1 MSARPIETTVL
12 PQKNVIIVQSAATIT
27 SNGTSSNYGTGPY
40 KNFLVTIYVGSVSG
54 TSPSL
59 TVYFNAYDSNSG
71 ESVPLASVNIT
82 SAGAYYISVSNFPGN
97 QFNISWTV
105 GGTSPSFGSVYISV
119 YESW

>member
-27 SNGTSSNYGTGPY
+27 SNGASSNYGAGPY
-40 KNFLVTIYVGSVSG
+40 RYFLVTIYVGSVSG

-71 ESVPLASVNIT
+71 QSIPMASVNIT
-82 SAGAYYISVSNFPGN
+82 SAGAYYISVSNFPG
-97 QFNISWTV
+97 QLFNISWTV
-105 GGTSPSFGSVYISV
+105 SGTSPSFGNVYITV
-119 YESW
+119 YAST